1 MVVVVVV
8 VILTGVVADV
18 VGEVG
23 VVLFNVDEGG
33 VSFKKIKLTI
43 TFLKYIL
50 IFFVLEK
57 EVDARTVTPKPE
69 NSVLIKTF

>member
-8 VILTGVVADV
+8 VILTGVEADV
-18 VGEVG
+18 VDEVG

-43 TFLKYIL
+43 TFLKYIV

>member
-23 VVLFNVDEGG
+23 VVLFNVDEDG

-43 TFLKYIL
+43 TFLKYIV

>member
-18 VGEVG
+18 VGEVE

-43 TFLKYIL
+43 TFLKYIV